1 MCRIVN
7 FDYFTRPFDMTITYF
22 VKEKYMET
30 NYRRL
35 SSYLLGTMLF
45 AHFLSISWLAVGDKY
60 HTHYTNPWMQNN
72 EEFLEASHLTKYVF
86 AYYWITETIT
96 TVGYG
101 DYTGTTTAELG
112 ISLMYEFIGLS
123 VMFGFMSVVA
133 RAFKGKLDF
142 EVYIATQFQEIDK
155 WMKTLEKSNAPYY
168 INSNLFQTMR
178 VTIEEAFEFDYNT
191 LIEEQD
197 YNFYI

>member
-1 MCRIVN
+1 
-7 FDYFTRPFDMTITYF
+7 
-22 VKEKYMET
+22 
-30 NYRRL
+30 
-35 SSYLLGTMLF
+35 
-45 AHFLSISWLAVGDKY
+45 
-60 HTHYTNPWMQNN
+60 MQNN

-142 EVYIATQFQEIDK
+142 EVFIALKFEGIDK
-155 WMKTLEKSNAPYY
+155 WMKTLEKSNAPYF
-168 INSNLFQTMR
+168 IDSGLF
-178 VTIEEAFEFDYNT
+178 
-191 LIEEQD
+191 
-197 YNFYI
+197 